1 MDGLA
6 TAGTQNGGAGMVVT
20 EGDPFNS
27 PPLLAKQTREA
38 AITSSYDE
46 EKAAM
51 PMALE
56 WLLPSL
62 EAAAI

>member
-1 MDGLA
+1 
-6 TAGTQNGGAGMVVT
+6 MVVT
-20 EGDPFNS
+20 EGDLANS
-27 PPLLAKQTREA
+27 TILFTKQTREA
-38 AITSSYDE
+38 AITSSYDK

-62 EAAAI
+62 EAVGI